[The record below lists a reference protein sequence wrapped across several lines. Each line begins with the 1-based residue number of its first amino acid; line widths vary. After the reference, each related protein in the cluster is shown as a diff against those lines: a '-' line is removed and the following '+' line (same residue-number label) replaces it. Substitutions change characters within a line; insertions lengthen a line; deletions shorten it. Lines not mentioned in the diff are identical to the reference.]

1 MWVRR
6 GWYRWFSVDGFGT
19 RWVSSSV
26 YTQKTRC
33 TQSWMMHKV
42 HECHVANVCITEC
55 RALCDNVEHNLR
67 HTTACSRPIASRIF
81 AAHCPQK
88 SPIIRGSFLENDLQL
103 EASYGSS
110 LPCITAVLT
119 LENLYAMC
127 CSVLQRV
134 LVCCSVLQ
142 RCRNPTP

>member
-1 MWVRR
+1 MDR
-6 GWYRWFSVDGFGT
+6 FAT
-19 RWVSSSV
+19 RWDSSSL
-26 YTQKTRC
+26 YKQKTIC
-33 TQSWMMHKV
+33 TQSAVMHKV

-67 HTTACSRPIASRIF
+67 HTTACPTPIPSLIF
-81 AAHCPQK
+81 AGPCPQK
-88 SPIIRGSFLENDLQL
+88 NPIISGSFVENDLQL
-103 EASYGSS
+103 KASCGSS
-110 LPCITAVLT
+110 LFCITAART

-134 LVCCSVLQ
+134 VVCCSVLQ